1 MAQLSGKAEGRR
13 PHPVSGWRTAAL
25 CYCRGT
31 PQHHRFCD
39 VGRDL
44 CVPPPAYGMPPY
56 IGFVHQTHAPC
67 RGRCPHRPAHRT
79 IVQPLPCGIGL
90 HTAPPY
96 TVLCRGVR
104 SPVRIRPGT
113 LDNDTRYRWDDV
125 GIVPYKH
132 GRTTPRGLWVGTSSN
147 TVRHKAAVHHPRWG
161 GDGGLRLRRGLRHL
175 RMALWTLGVLR
186 PLRRAGVSLAAASG
200 NFARCDGRPGLCPWT
215 PRFFEK
221 NRVKLLSF
229 YSRIVT
235 CIWFA
240 ASCQGT
246 LCPAPWL
253 QKMESAGFSVSRS
266 RSYPEAAATAS
277 PSGQTS

>member
-1 MAQLSGKAEGRR
+1 M
-13 PHPVSGWRTAAL
+13 
-25 CYCRGT
+25 
-31 PQHHRFCD
+31 
-39 VGRDL
+39 
-44 CVPPPAYGMPPY
+44 
-56 IGFVHQTHAPC
+56 
-67 RGRCPHRPAHRT
+67 
-79 IVQPLPCGIGL
+79 
-90 HTAPPY
+90 TAPDGMRHGRVKDAASY
-96 TVLCRGVR
+96 ETVMHSPPCTGQRN
-104 SPVRIRPGT
+104 PVRHGGTRRCRPT
-113 LDNDTRYRWDDV
+113 NMDEL
-125 GIVPYKH
+125 
-132 GRTTPRGLWVGTSSN
+132 PRVVCGAGTSSG

-175 RMALWTLGVLR
+175 RMALWTLGVFRWLR
-186 PLRRAGVSLAAASG
+186 PAGISRRARRGC
-200 NFARCDGRPGLCPWT
+200 FARCDGRPGLCPWT

-229 YSRIVT
+229 YSRTVT

-253 QKMESAGFSVSRS
+253 QKMESVGFSVSRS

>member
-1 MAQLSGKAEGRR
+1 MPTSA
-13 PHPVSGWRTAAL
+13 RT
-25 CYCRGT
+25 
-31 PQHHRFCD
+31 PHHRTPPGASVCTPHHHILYF
-39 VGRDL
+39 VG
-44 CVPPPAYGMPPY
+44 VS
-56 IGFVHQTHAPC
+56 
-67 RGRCPHRPAHRT
+67 AHRYAF
-79 IVQPLPCGIGL
+79 
-90 HTAPPY
+90 APVHW
-96 TVLCRGVR
+96 TTT
-104 SPVRIRPGT
+104 PGT
-113 LDNDTRYRWDDV
+113 AGTMWASSPTNMDEL
-125 GIVPYKH
+125 
-132 GRTTPRGLWVGTSSN
+132 PRVVCGAGTSSG

-175 RMALWTLGVLR
+175 RMALWTIGVFRWLR
-186 PLRRAGVSLAAASG
+186 PAGISRRARRGC
-200 NFARCDGRPGLCPWT
+200 FARCDGRPGLCPWT